1 MITLEMYYQTHLVF
15 YLQIKNKQ
23 RKALKRFVV

>member
-1 MITLEMYYQTHLVF
+1 MITLEICYKTHLVF

-23 RKALKRFVV
+23 RTALKYVL

>member
-1 MITLEMYYQTHLVF
+1 MITLEIYYQTHLVF

-23 RKALKRFVV
+23 RKALKYVL